1 MIYARYVHEYAR
13 PELVVGDPERDGVAA
28 LGVRS
33 EGEGAVGVDDGQV
46 SGLDRA
52 LEDAE
57 DRRAG
62 CSEGIGSGYI
72 RVGIVTTAKDVPKDA
87 NQVLGEGRE
96 MESEGVGGW
105 DTSPIVEAVTPM
117 SVDADITEC

>member
-1 MIYARYVHEYAR
+1 MRGTYMSMRVQNSSLVTRSVTELQPWVCVPKVKVPSESMTVRYPVWIALSRTLRIDERAARKTW
-13 PELVVGDPERDGVAA
+13 
-28 LGVRS
+28 
-33 EGEGAVGVDDGQV
+33 GQ
-46 SGLDRA
+46 DI
-52 LEDAE
+52 
-57 DRRAG
+57 
-62 CSEGIGSGYI
+62 CI
-72 RVGIVTTAKDVPKDA
+72 RVGTVKDVPKDA

>member
-46 SGLDRA
+46 SGLNGT

-62 CSEGIGSGYI
+62 CSEGMGQDLYIFASGCS
-72 RVGIVTTAKDVPKDA
+72 R
-87 NQVLGEGRE
+87 L
-96 MESEGVGGW
+96 
-105 DTSPIVEAVTPM
+105 
-117 SVDADITEC
+117 